1 MKTLLRQISL
11 VMSLVLLFGA
21 VSLMS
26 SCRKKE
32 GGEGESKAPETTES
46 TEPIVLSSGG
56 KAVYRIVRPSNPTN
70 RTLESF
76 KSVIHYFNSDLDAGM
91 EIGDDWLMPDVDA
104 ASLKEI
110 LVGNVDRAEC
120 RELYEEVP
128 VFP

>member
-26 SCRKKE
+26 SCRKEE

-56 KAVYRIVRPSNPTN
+56 KAVYR
-70 RTLESF
+70 
-76 KSVIHYFNSDLDAGM
+76 
-91 EIGDDWLMPDVDA
+91 
-104 ASLKEI
+104 SLG
-110 LVGNVDRAEC
+110 LCYCVGCYSKIYGKRWD
-120 RELYEEVP
+120 
-128 VFP
+128 